1 MKLITACL
9 LAVAAA
15 ILAHYIARAPEGYQD
30 SSGFR
35 FGRDGK

>member
-15 ILAHYIARAPEGYQD
+15 CLAHYIARAPEGYQD
-30 SSGFR
+30 STGFH
-35 FGRDGK
+35 FGREPQ